1 MASQA
6 GVILGTA
13 AYMSPEQAK
22 GLPADHRSD
31 IFSFGSRALR
41 DADRP
46 AAVSTATPRPN
57 AGVGPRARG
66 GRRPRCRRIS
76 IRGSTELVRRCLE
89 KHPKRRWQAI
99 GDVRVE
105 LEAIAAAPVTP
116 PVRADAGSVRRPL
129 WRRALPA
136 AISALVVGAAAAAAA
151 WLLKPELPAPVVRFS
166 IAMPTDPTSVSRRVV
181 AISPDGSL
189 IAYVAA
195 LRLNLRPIREL
206 DSSPLAGADGTNG
219 VSSPAFSPDGRSLAF
234 YSLDDGMIKRIALGG
249 GAPVSLCPASNPTSL
264 SWGATGIVFPNS
276 SSESRHIM
284 RVSEKGGKPQVLLE
298 LQPNEYAQGP
308 QMLPDGDTL
317 LVSTSTGARVG
328 ADRWDHGQIVAYS
341 VKSRIRKV
349 LIEGGSDPRY
359 LPTGHLAYAVGGSVY
374 AMAFDARTLTVSG
387 EPFPIIDGVRRSST
401 GVTGMADFSVSE
413 NGTLAYVPGPMT
425 TSSAVELVVA
435 DRQGTLSPLKLQP
448 GPYSDARASPD
459 GTRVVLTNTD
469 GRASFIAVY
478 DLAGRSSLRQV
489 TFAGNATAPV
499 LSPDGTRVA
508 FQSVRNGDLSIFS
521 QAVDGTGPAVRLT
534 TAAPG
539 EAHLPHSWSG
549 DFLLYDVIKGADVR
563 LWQLSIKDDKRAP
576 FGDVHSTTETDATFS
591 PDGHWV
597 AYSTTDD
604 DHATNLFVL
613 PFPAAGTPSTLLR
626 GRNAA
631 PHHPIWSPRGDALF
645 YTPSL
650 GVMERVGITTAPP
663 FRFGNPEAVPRPF
676 AGGPPA
682 SRRPYDM
689 MPDGRILGFVTPG
702 QSSRPAGGQIDVV
715 LNWFQELKARA
726 PR

>member
-1 MASQA
+1 MLTGRQPFPGDTAPEVLASVLVREA
-6 GVILGTA
+6 DV
-13 AYMSPEQAK
+13 SR
-22 GLPADHRSD
+22 LPQD
-31 IFSFGSRALR
+31 LN
-41 DADRP
+41 
-46 AAVSTATPRPN
+46 PRL
-57 AGVGPRARG
+57 
-66 GRRPRCRRIS
+66 
-76 IRGSTELVRRCLE
+76 TELLRRCLE

-129 WRRALPA
+129 WRRAIPA

-234 YSLDDGMIKRIALGG
+234 YSLDDGMIKRIALVG
-249 GAPVSLCPASNPTSL
+249 GARSRSVPRPIQPVCRGAPLASCSRTRVPNHATSCGCRRRVGSRKCCWSCSRTSTPRGPRCCL
-264 SWGATGIVFPNS
+264 TATRCWSAPV
-276 SSESRHIM
+276 
-284 RVSEKGGKPQVLLE
+284 
-298 LQPNEYAQGP
+298 
-308 QMLPDGDTL
+308 
-317 LVSTSTGARVG
+317 TGARVG

-478 DLAGRSSLRQV
+478 RSRRRIVAAASYVWRQRDRPGAFARWHPCGLSVCAQRRPLDFLAGR
-489 TFAGNATAPV
+489 
-499 LSPDGTRVA
+499 
-508 FQSVRNGDLSIFS
+508 
-521 QAVDGTGPAVRLT
+521 
-534 TAAPG
+534 
-539 EAHLPHSWSG
+539 
-549 DFLLYDVIKGADVR
+549 
-563 LWQLSIKDDKRAP
+563 
-576 FGDVHSTTETDATFS
+576 
-591 PDGHWV
+591 
-597 AYSTTDD
+597 
-604 DHATNLFVL
+604 
-613 PFPAAGTPSTLLR
+613 
-626 GRNAA
+626 
-631 PHHPIWSPRGDALF
+631 
-645 YTPSL
+645 
-650 GVMERVGITTAPP
+650 
-663 FRFGNPEAVPRPF
+663 
-676 AGGPPA
+676 
-682 SRRPYDM
+682 
-689 MPDGRILGFVTPG
+689 
-702 QSSRPAGGQIDVV
+702 
-715 LNWFQELKARA
+715 
-726 PR
+726 